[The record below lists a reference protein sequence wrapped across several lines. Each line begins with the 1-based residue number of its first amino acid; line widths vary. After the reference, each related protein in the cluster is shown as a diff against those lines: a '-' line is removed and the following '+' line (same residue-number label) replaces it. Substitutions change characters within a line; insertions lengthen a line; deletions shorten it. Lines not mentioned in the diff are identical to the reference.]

1 MSRGRREG
9 RFSGWAGTLSP
20 RDSGG
25 VPRVLGPPLGIGMV
39 TGRSGVNIERP
50 CHSCQWGDVTFGGSP
65 PHSVL
70 ETLRLRSGRT
80 EFPSPGD
87 GFRLGR
93 SRLGGGVRL
102 QEGWIPASAGKT
114 DGGGQNWAACRST
127 LRRGW
132 ADGERPRARRDSGS
146 GVPAGGAF
154 RRDGS
159 GAGGGGET
167 GAGVSSRSRPLCE
180 RLPCSLH
187 HRACSTA
194 PCRGRTACSRAGPA

>member
-1 MSRGRREG
+1 
-9 RFSGWAGTLSP
+9 
-20 RDSGG
+20 
-25 VPRVLGPPLGIGMV
+25 MV

-93 SRLGGGVRL
+93 YRLGGGVRLQEGWIPASAGKTDGGGVGGERDVLAELGRLSLDPSTRLPPRRMFHPRQGERRRARRWIPASRLGWSRLGGGVRL

-114 DGGGQNWAACRST
+114 DGGGW
-127 LRRGW
+127 
-132 ADGERPRARRDSGS
+132 
-146 GVPAGGAF
+146 
-154 RRDGS
+154 
-159 GAGGGGET
+159 GGET
-167 GAGVSSRSRPLCE
+167 EAGVRSGLASRSRPLCE

-194 PCRGRTACSRAGPA
+194 PCRGRTACSRAGPV

>member
-1 MSRGRREG
+1 
-9 RFSGWAGTLSP
+9 
-20 RDSGG
+20 
-25 VPRVLGPPLGIGMV
+25 MV

-114 DGGGQNWAACRST
+114 DGGGWGVSAMYWQNWAACRST
-127 LRRGW
+127 LRRGSRLGGCSIRDRVSGP
-132 ADGERPRARRDSGS
+132 APGDGFRVS
-146 GVPAGGAF
+146 GVPARRGGAPSGGMDSCL
-154 RRDGS
+154 RRKDGWR
-159 GAGGGGET
+159 GWGGGGET
-167 GAGVSSRSRPLCE
+167 GAGVRSGSASRSRPLCE

-194 PCRGRTACSRAGPA
+194 PCRGRTACSRADPV